1 MKTLF
6 LFVILLPVMFATEH
20 SLFNK
25 TNLKMKEEHHEHK
38 IREAQET
45 IIQANRH
52 FAINMFK
59 HIASESP
66 KNIVFSPVSIYAAFA
81 MLSIGARS
89 KTERGILESLS
100 FNQTHYPDQIH
111 PGFKD
116 FLLALNKPKP
126 NLQVST
132 GNVLFVKDKL
142 EILKS
147 FLQKVKHH
155 YQAEIFTS
163 NFKNPKEAKE
173 QINDYVKNKTNGKIE
188 ELVQDLDIETQL
200 LVINYILF
208 EGKWESPF
216 SPESTHQSKFSI
228 DNATTV
234 EVPMMSRTGIYNIY
248 EDNKIPCIVFQL
260 PYKDNATMLLI
271 VPKLGKLQE
280 VEEALSDETIT
291 RWESSGAK
299 RRIEINMPKFSTSS
313 SLKLKKILSDM
324 GMSII
329 FTDEAD
335 FSGITEDVNLKVSKV
350 IHKAILNVN
359 EEGTEAAAA
368 TATIETV
375 PIMLYPSYSVDRP
388 FLALLYCKDTKTIL
402 FMSRVV
408 NPLEK

>member
-25 TNLKMKEEHHEHK
+25 TNLKMKEHHEDK

-299 RRIEINMPKFSTSS
+299 R
-313 SLKLKKILSDM
+313 
-324 GMSII
+324 
-329 FTDEAD
+329 
-335 FSGITEDVNLKVSKV
+335 
-350 IHKAILNVN
+350 
-359 EEGTEAAAA
+359 
-368 TATIETV
+368 
-375 PIMLYPSYSVDRP
+375 
-388 FLALLYCKDTKTIL
+388 
-402 FMSRVV
+402 
-408 NPLEK
+408 